1 MSLSHELEKLREMH
15 INGDITDDEFAKGKA
30 KLLAEDSGSSGMA
43 PFAEEIDSV
52 ALEKQTRE
60 WALLLH
66 LSMLAGYAVPLAG
79 LVAPIVIWQV
89 KKDELPE
96 IDRHGKNA
104 VNWIISHIIYIIVC
118 IPLCFV
124 LIGIP
129 LIIAVAVMAIVFPIM
144 AAIKGNNGEVWRYPL
159 SITFLK

>member
-1 MSLSHELEKLREMH
+1 MSLSHELEKLRELH
-15 INGDITDDEFAKGKA
+15 INGDITDEEFAKGKA
-30 KLLAEDSGSSGMA
+30 KLLAEESDSPGMA
-43 PFAEEIDSV
+43 PFAEEVDSV
-52 ALEKQTRE
+52 ALEKQTRK

-129 LIIAVAVMAIVFPIM
+129 LIIAVAVMAIVFRSWRRS
-144 AAIKGNNGEVWRYPL
+144 KG
-159 SITFLK
+159 ITARSGATRCRLRS